1 MPRLIV
7 KGPDGQTAH
16 TLEVTEA
23 APLLVGRNPDPNLL
37 VGVEVAAPAPPV
49 LVPIEAASVSGNHLL
64 AWLEQGNICVE
75 DLGSRNG
82 SWLKLPAAQ
91 QIRTGSDQA
100 TVQLAR
106 AARDASSSDEPPTP
120 VWGTAGAFGET
131 LRTALEQWL
140 AQQAIGAEVGLVE
153 SPGDK
158 PPPPNRV
165 PLASGEAL
173 DIVPLATTDV
183 SWSRTLERL
192 WRWVARQNSVFEA
205 EQQTREEGMIL
216 ASSAIRGAHRDVVD
230 AAQSDARTLLLTGAS
245 GAGKEMLAEVF
256 HRYTGR
262 SGAFVAV
269 NCAMFS
275 KDLLR
280 SELFGAEPGS
290 FTGASR
296 RIVGA
301 VERAQGGTLF
311 LDEVGEIPSEVQ
323 PMLLR
328 FLDRREFEQLGQY
341 GKPRRADVRV
351 VAATNRDLR
360 DATRSG
366 AFRADLWYRL
376 SVHVVDVPSLR
387 TRWEDIE
394 TFLRSTRIE
403 GSAPSLYDALSPDAL
418 SLLRN
423 HAWEGNFR
431 ELTNLAER
439 LPHKAAHG
447 GINAATCRAALERGS
462 IRPITR
468 ASPLPNTTSSAHAD
482 WALLATRAVRTFVED
497 HGREPTSW
505 DDQKEWN
512 EKYLK
517 PLLFFHLSGAASQP
531 APADNDAL
539 SSLASRSAT
548 QVQADRGTAAKQLAR
563 YFERFR
569 G

>member
-1 MPRLIV
+1 VPRLIV

-16 TLEVTEA
+16 TLELDDTTSI
-23 APLLVGRNPDPNLL
+23 LIGRSPDPTLL
-37 VGVEVAAPAPPV
+37 TSNGAARPAKVASV
-49 LVPIEAASVSGNHLL
+49 EAASVSSNHLL
-64 AWLEQGNICVE
+64 AWAEQDQVCVE

-82 SWLKLPAAQ
+82 SWLELPRKRV
-91 QIRTGSDQA
+91 IRSAGDSA
-100 TVQLAR
+100 VVQLAR
-106 AARDASSSDEPPTP
+106 SSRDTAAADEPPTP
-120 VWGTAGAFGET
+120 TWRSEREYARALKESLVQW
-131 LRTALEQWL
+131 LEQQGIR
-140 AQQAIGAEVGLVE
+140 ASVSVVE
-153 SPGDK
+153 NTARDV
-158 PPPPNRV
+158 PPPNRV

-173 DIVPLATTDV
+173 DIVPLATTDA
-183 SWSRTLERL
+183 SWSRTVEQL
-192 WRWVARQNSVFEA
+192 WRWATRQNSVYEA

-216 ASSAIRGAHRDVVD
+216 ASTAIRGAHRDVVD

-256 HRYTGR
+256 HRYSGR

-275 KDLLR
+275 KELLR

-311 LDEVGEIPSEVQ
+311 LDEIGEIPSEVQ

-360 DATRSG
+360 DAARAGT
-366 AFRADLWYRL
+366 FRADLWFRL
-376 SVHVVDVPSLR
+376 SVHVVEVPPLR
-387 TRWEDIE
+387 ARWEDIDSY
-394 TFLRSTRIE
+394 LRSVRVE
-403 GSAPSLYDALSPDAL
+403 GGKHSLLDALSPAAVE
-418 SLLRN
+418 LLRS
-423 HAWEGNFR
+423 HPWEGNFR
-431 ELTNLAER
+431 ELTNFTER
-439 LPHKAAHG
+439 LPRAVG
-447 GINAATCRAALERGS
+447 LGSLDVATCQKALERGS
-462 IRPITR
+462 LRPLSKP
-468 ASPLPNTTSSAHAD
+468 SPVPQPGAPHAD
-482 WALLATRAVRTFVED
+482 WAELATRAVKSFVED
-497 HGREPTSW
+497 HGREPSNW
-505 DDQKEWN
+505 NDQKEWN

-517 PLLFFHLSGAASQP
+517 PLVFYQLSGAAKQP
-531 APADNDAL
+531 APADEDGL
-539 SSLASRSAT
+539 SALASRAAT

-563 YFERFR
+563 YFERYR

>member
-1 MPRLIV
+1 
-7 KGPDGQTAH
+7 
-16 TLEVTEA
+16 
-23 APLLVGRNPDPNLL
+23 
-37 VGVEVAAPAPPV
+37 
-49 LVPIEAASVSGNHLL
+49 
-64 AWLEQGNICVE
+64 
-75 DLGSRNG
+75 
-82 SWLKLPAAQ
+82 LKLPSAETIRVSAQ
-91 QIRTGSDQA
+91 DA
-100 TVQLAR
+100 VVQLAR
-106 AARDASSSDEPPTP
+106 ASREPVSADEPPTP
-120 VWGTAGAFGET
+120 VWRSASAFGDT
-131 LRTALEQWL
+131 LRDAVEQWL
-140 AQQAIGAEVGLVE
+140 SQLGIRAEVSLIE
-153 SPGDK
+153 K
-158 PPPPNRV
+158 PSDGVPPPNRV
-165 PLASGEAL
+165 PLGNGQAL
-173 DIVPLATTDV
+173 DVVPLVTTDAG
-183 SWSRTLERL
+183 WSRTLERL
-192 WRWVARQNSVFEA
+192 WRWVARQNSVYDA

-216 ASSAIRGAHRDVVD
+216 ASTAIRGAHRDVVD

-256 HRYTGR
+256 HRYGGR

-275 KDLLR
+275 KELLR

-311 LDEVGEIPSEVQ
+311 LDEVGEMPAEVQ

-376 SVHVVDVPSLR
+376 SVHVVEVPSLR

-394 TFLRSTRIE
+394 TFLRATRLS
-403 GSAPSLYDALSPDAL
+403 GPARTLYDALSAEAL
-418 SLLRN
+418 DLLQN

-431 ELTNLAER
+431 ELTNLSER
-439 LPHKAAHG
+439 LPRNAAVA
-447 GINAATCRAALERGS
+447 GISAATCARALERGS
-462 IRPITR
+462 LKPVTRP
-468 ASPLPNTTSSAHAD
+468 SPPPQAGTAHAD
-482 WALLATRAVRTFVED
+482 WAQLATRAVRTFVED

-517 PLLFFHLSGAASQP
+517 PLIFFHLSGAAQQP
-531 APADNDAL
+531 KPVDEEAL
-539 SSLASRSAT
+539 SLLSSRSAT
-548 QVQADRGTAAKQLAR
+548 RVQADRGTAAKQLAR
-563 YFERFR
+563 YFERY
-569 G
+569 GD

>member
-1 MPRLIV
+1 V

-16 TLEVTEA
+16 TLELDET
-23 APLLVGRNPDPNLL
+23 APVLIGRNPDSTLL
-37 VGVEVAAPAPPV
+37 SATRRAGEAPPA
-49 LVPIEAASVSGNHLL
+49 LVQVEAASVSSNHLL
-64 AWLEQGNICVE
+64 AWAEQGLVCVE

-82 SWLKLPAAQ
+82 SWLKLPSEQA
-91 QIRTGSDQA
+91 IRTESTSA
-100 TVQLAR
+100 VVQLAR
-106 AARDASSSDEPPTP
+106 ASRESSSGDEPPAP
-120 VWGTAGAFGET
+120 VWQSARAFGGT
-131 LRTALEQWL
+131 LREALERWL
-140 AQQAIGAEVGLVE
+140 AQQGIGANVGLVE
-153 SPGDK
+153 NPTSAI
-158 PPPPNRV
+158 PPPNRV
-165 PLASGEAL
+165 PLANGEAL

-216 ASSAIRGAHRDVVD
+216 ASTAIRGAHRDVVD

-256 HRYTGR
+256 HRHGGR

-280 SELFGAEPGS
+280 SELFGAEPGA
-290 FTGASR
+290 FTGATR

-311 LDEVGEIPSEVQ
+311 LDEVGEMPSEVQ

-376 SVHVVDVPSLR
+376 SVHVVDVPPLR
-387 TRWEDIE
+387 ARWEDIE
-394 TFLRSTRIE
+394 TFLRATRLE
-403 GSAPSLYDALSPDAL
+403 GPASSLFDALSSDAL
-418 SLLRN
+418 ELLRG

-431 ELTNLAER
+431 ELTNWAER
-439 LPHKAAHG
+439 LPRQAASG
-447 GINAATCRAALERGS
+447 GINVATCQRALESGS
-462 IRPITR
+462 LRPVTR
-468 ASPLPNTTSSAHAD
+468 ASPPPPHASTPHAD
-482 WALLATRAVRTFVED
+482 WAMLTLRAVRAFVED
-497 HGREPTSW
+497 HGREPANW

-512 EKYLK
+512 EKYFK
-517 PLLFFHLSGAASQP
+517 PLIFFHLSGAAQQP
-531 APADNDAL
+531 VPVDEDAL

-563 YFERFR
+563 YFERYR
-569 G
+569 E

>member
-1 MPRLIV
+1 VPHLIV

-16 TLEVTEA
+16 SLELTEA
-23 APLLVGRNPDPNLL
+23 VPVLVGRNPDSKSLSATRPAGESPPAL
-37 VGVEVAAPAPPV
+37 VQVD
-49 LVPIEAASVSGNHLL
+49 AASVSSNHLL
-64 AWLEQGNICVE
+64 AWTEHGSVCVE

-82 SWLKLPAAQ
+82 TWLKLPSAQ
-91 QIRTGSDQA
+91 TIRTESESA
-100 TVQLAR
+100 VVQLAR
-106 AARDASSSDEPPTP
+106 TSRESSNADEPPP
-120 VWGTAGAFGET
+120 PAWQSPRAFGGA
-131 LRTALEQWL
+131 LREALEQWL
-140 AQQAIGAEVGLVE
+140 GQQGIGADVGLVE
-153 SPGDK
+153 NSGEGV
-158 PPPPNRV
+158 PPPNRV

-216 ASSAIRGAHRDVVD
+216 ASTAIRGAHRDVVD

-256 HRYTGR
+256 HRHGGR

-290 FTGASR
+290 FTGATR

-311 LDEVGEIPSEVQ
+311 LDEVGEMPSEVQ

-376 SVHVVDVPSLR
+376 SVHVVDVPPLR

-394 TFLRSTRIE
+394 SFLRATRLE
-403 GSAPSLYDALSPDAL
+403 GPASSLFEALAPDAL
-418 SLLRN
+418 QLLRN

-439 LPHKAAHG
+439 MPRKVTIG
-447 GINAATCRAALERGS
+447 GISATTCQRALERGS
-462 IRPITR
+462 LRPVTR
-468 ASPLPNTTSSAHAD
+468 ASPLPHPGAPHAD
-482 WALLATRAVRTFVED
+482 WAALATRAVRTFVED

-517 PLLFFHLSGAASQP
+517 PLIFFHLSGAAQQP
-531 APADNDAL
+531 APVDDDAL
-539 SSLASRSAT
+539 ASLASRSAT

-569 G
+569 E

>member
-1 MPRLIV
+1 VPRLIV

-16 TLEVTEA
+16 TLELGESV
-23 APLLVGRNPDPNLL
+23 PVLIGRNPEPRQLAANAFPGL
-37 VGVEVAAPAPPV
+37 AAPV
-49 LVPIEAASVSGNHLL
+49 LAAVDATSVSGNHLL
-64 AWLEQGNICVE
+64 AWAERGSVCIE

-82 SWLKLPAAQ
+82 SWLKLPASRPVRVDAE
-91 QIRTGSDQA
+91 DVV
-100 TVQLAR
+100 VQLSR
-106 AARDASSSDEPPTP
+106 AARDTSSADEPPAP
-120 VWGTAGAFGET
+120 VWRTSNDFGET
-131 LRTALEQWL
+131 LKGALEHWL
-140 AQQAIGAEVGLVE
+140 KQQGIGAQVGLVE
-153 SPGDK
+153 SPREDGV
-158 PPPPNRV
+158 PPPNRV
-165 PLASGEAL
+165 PLANGEAL

-183 SWSRTLERL
+183 SWSRTVERL
-192 WRWVARQNSVFEA
+192 WRWVTRQNSVFEA

-245 GAGKEMLAEVF
+245 GAGKEVLAEVF
-256 HRYTGR
+256 HRYSGR

-341 GKPRRADVRV
+341 GKARRADVRV

-376 SVHVVDVPSLR
+376 SVHVVEVPSLR

-394 TFLRSTRIE
+394 TFLRSTELE
-403 GSAPSLYDALSPDAL
+403 GGARSLFEALSPAAL
-418 SLLRN
+418 ELLRN

-439 LPHKAAHG
+439 LPRKSPAG
-447 GINAATCRAALERGS
+447 GISAATCQRALERGS
-462 IRPITR
+462 LRPVTR
-468 ASPLPNTTSSAHAD
+468 ASPLPQTSVPHAD
-482 WALLATRAVRTFVED
+482 WAMLATRAVRTFVED

-517 PLLFFHLSGAASQP
+517 PLIFFHLSGAASQP
-531 APADNDAL
+531 APADDEAL

-563 YFERFR
+563 YFERYR
-569 G
+569 S

>member
-1 MPRLIV
+1 MLFR
-7 KGPDGQTAH
+7 
-16 TLEVTEA
+16 
-23 APLLVGRNPDPNLL
+23 
-37 VGVEVAAPAPPV
+37 
-49 LVPIEAASVSGNHLL
+49 S
-64 AWLEQGNICVE
+64 
-75 DLGSRNG
+75 
-82 SWLKLPAAQ
+82 
-91 QIRTGSDQA
+91 
-100 TVQLAR
+100 
-106 AARDASSSDEPPTP
+106 
-120 VWGTAGAFGET
+120 
-131 LRTALEQWL
+131 
-140 AQQAIGAEVGLVE
+140 
-153 SPGDK
+153 
-158 PPPPNRV
+158 
-165 PLASGEAL
+165 
-173 DIVPLATTDV
+173 
-183 SWSRTLERL
+183 
-192 WRWVARQNSVFEA
+192 
-205 EQQTREEGMIL
+205 QTREEGMIL

-256 HRYTGR
+256 HRHGGR

-290 FTGASR
+290 FTGATR

-311 LDEVGEIPSEVQ
+311 LDEVAEMPSEVQ

-376 SVHVVDVPSLR
+376 SVHVVDVPPLR

-394 TFLRSTRIE
+394 SFLRATRLE
-403 GSAPSLYDALSPDAL
+403 GPAPSLFDALSSDAL
-418 SLLRN
+418 RLLRS

-439 LPHKAAHG
+439 LPRQAAVG
-447 GINAATCRAALERGS
+447 GINAATCQRALERGAL
-462 IRPITR
+462 RPVTR
-468 ASPLPNTTSSAHAD
+468 VSQPPHPSTPHAD
-482 WALLATRAVRTFVED
+482 WAMLTTRAVHSFVED
-497 HGREPTSW
+497 HGREPTNW

-517 PLLFFHLSGAASQP
+517 PLIFFHLSGAAQQP
-531 APADNDAL
+531 VPIDEDAL
-539 SSLASRSAT
+539 SSLASRSAS

-563 YFERFR
+563 YFERYR
-569 G
+569 E

>member
-1 MPRLIV
+1 MPHLIV
-7 KGPDGQTAH
+7 KGPDGQAAH
-16 TLEVTEA
+16 ALELDEA
-23 APLLVGRNPDPNLL
+23 APVLIGRNPDSTLL
-37 VGVEVAAPAPPV
+37 PARTAGESPPA
-49 LVPIEAASVSGNHLL
+49 LVQMEAGSVSGNHLL
-64 AWLEQGNICVE
+64 AWVEQGQVCVE
-75 DLGSRNG
+75 DLGSKNG
-82 SWLKLPAAQ
+82 SWLKLPASQ
-91 QIRTGSDQA
+91 PIRTQSESA
-100 TVQLAR
+100 VVQLAR
-106 AARDASSSDEPPTP
+106 SSRESSTADDPPSP
-120 VWGTAGAFGET
+120 VWQSARAFGGTLRET
-131 LRTALEQWL
+131 LERWL
-140 AQQAIGAEVGLVE
+140 AQQGIGADVGLVE
-153 SPGDK
+153 NAGDGV
-158 PPPPNRV
+158 PPPNRV

-216 ASSAIRGAHRDVVD
+216 ASVAIRGAHRDVVD

-256 HRYTGR
+256 HRHGGR

-280 SELFGAEPGS
+280 SELFGAEPGA
-290 FTGASR
+290 FTGATR

-311 LDEVGEIPSEVQ
+311 LDEVGEMPSEVQ

-366 AFRADLWYRL
+366 AFRPDLWYRL
-376 SVHVVDVPSLR
+376 SVHVVDVPPLKA
-387 TRWEDIE
+387 RWEDIE
-394 TFLRSTRIE
+394 TFLRATPLD
-403 GSAPSLYDALSPDAL
+403 GTAASLFDALSPDAL
-418 SLLRN
+418 TLLRN

-439 LPHKAAHG
+439 LPRQAARG
-447 GINAATCRAALERGS
+447 GINASTCQRALERGS
-462 IRPITR
+462 LRPVTR
-468 ASPLPNTTSSAHAD
+468 ASPLPQPGAPHAD
-482 WALLATRAVRTFVED
+482 WAALTTRAVRTFVED
-497 HGREPTSW
+497 HGREPMSW

-517 PLLFFHLSGAASQP
+517 PLIFFHLSGAAQQP
-531 APADNDAL
+531 APPDEDAL
-539 SSLASRSAT
+539 SLLASRSAS

-563 YFERFR
+563 YFERYR
-569 G
+569 E